1 MIKAIA
7 TIFSLAFIGVASL
20 AGSATAADLA
30 GRAPVVVELFTSQGC
45 SSCPPAEAFLTD
57 LAKRDDVIALEFH
70 VDYWDYIGWKDS
82 FAKPEFTKRQKRYVS
97 SLQGRYAY
105 TPQMVIQGRA
115 DVVGSHRDDVESV
128 IRRYLAE
135 DPKGP
140 AISIK
145 RKGDVLIV
153 IVGAGTGAGTD
164 PYDVLLVTFDKP
176 HLTEVRRGENRGKT
190 LKNSNVVRELVRL
203 GAWTGK
209 SSKFD
214 ISLDGREGDGG
225 CAVLLQKPNQGPI
238 VAAAKLPFE
247 R

>member
-1 MIKAIA
+1 
-7 TIFSLAFIGVASL
+7 
-20 AGSATAADLA
+20 
-30 GRAPVVVELFTSQGC
+30 
-45 SSCPPAEAFLTD
+45 
-57 LAKRDDVIALEFH
+57 
-70 VDYWDYIGWKDS
+70 
-82 FAKPEFTKRQKRYVS
+82 
-97 SLQGRYAY
+97 
-105 TPQMVIQGRA
+105 MVIQGRA

-135 DPKGP
+135 VPKGP

-153 IVGAGTGAGTD
+153 IVGAGAGTD

-209 SSKFD
+209 ASKFD
-214 ISLDGREGDGG
+214 VPLDGKEGDGG

-238 VAAAKLPFE
+238 LAAAKLSFP

>member
-7 TIFSLAFIGVASL
+7 TFFGLGLIGIASL
-20 AGSATAADLA
+20 AGGALAADPA
-30 GRAPVVVELFTSQGC
+30 GRGPIVVELFTSQGC

-57 LAKRDDVIALEFH
+57 LAKRDDVVALEFH

-128 IRRYLAE
+128 VRRYLAE
-135 DPKGP
+135 NTKEP
-140 AISIK
+140 AITIK
-145 RKGDVLIV
+145 RKGEVLIV
-153 IVGAGTGAGTD
+153 IVGAGASTD
-164 PYDVLLVTFDKP
+164 LYDVLLVTFDKP
-176 HLTEVRRGENRGKT
+176 HLTEIRRGENRGKT
-190 LKNSNVVRELVRL
+190 LKNSNVVRELVKI
-203 GAWTGK
+203 GAWSGK

-214 ISLDGREGDGG
+214 IPLDGKEGDGG

-238 VAAAKLPFE
+238 LAAAKLPFE